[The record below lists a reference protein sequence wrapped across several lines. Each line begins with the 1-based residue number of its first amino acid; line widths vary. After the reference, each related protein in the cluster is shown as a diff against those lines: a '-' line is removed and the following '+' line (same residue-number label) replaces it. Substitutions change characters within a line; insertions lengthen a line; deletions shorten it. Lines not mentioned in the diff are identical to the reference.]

1 MAKVA
6 NPLIGKTSGSIGGVT
21 FSSWKGVNVAKS
33 KPTVVANPDSDPQKA
48 QRSAFTQIINIYRLL
63 VAIVGLGF
71 KQLAV
76 KQSPYNAFCS
86 VNLKDAFDTS
96 VPPTATFEPEN
107 LVISKGTIAK
117 TAITSVSASEAAGDV
132 DFNFPTSATG
142 PGQSATDRPLMA
154 VYNET
159 QDEWAAAVGT
169 ATRTTGSDS
178 LSVPATWVE
187 TDSLHCYLGFVN
199 AEGSAAGDSDYK
211 SAVMSA

>member
-1 MAKVA
+1 MARVA

-33 KPTVVANPDSDPQKA
+33 KPTVVANPKTDPQKA

-63 VAIVGLGF
+63 VGVVDLGF

-76 KQSPYNAFCS
+76 KQSAYNAFCS

-96 VPPTATFEPEN
+96 VPPTATFKPED
-107 LVISKGTIAK
+107 LMISKGTIAK
-117 TAITSVSASEAAGDV
+117 TAITSITASEMAGDV

-142 PGQSATDRPLMA
+142 PGQSATDKPLMA

-159 QDEWAAAVGT
+159 QEEWAAAVGM
-169 ATRTTGSDS
+169 ATRATGTDS
-178 LSVPATWVE
+178 ISVPVTWVE

-199 AEGSAAGDSDYK
+199 AEGSAAGDSVYK